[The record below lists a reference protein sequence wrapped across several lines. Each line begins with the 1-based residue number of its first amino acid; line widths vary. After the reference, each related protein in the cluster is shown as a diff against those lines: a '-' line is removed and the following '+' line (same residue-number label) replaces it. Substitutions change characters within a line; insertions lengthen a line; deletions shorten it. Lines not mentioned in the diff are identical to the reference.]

1 MKLASILPKT
11 VRVHRMVLRRI
22 GSVVLGCV
30 ALLLVA
36 NWAFPPPLEKGRAL
50 SAMVTDQNGVPLRA
64 FPTDKGGWRFQAN
77 LEEIDPL
84 FIEALLKIEDKRFYN
99 HLGVDMAALVRASV
113 TSLAAGRIVSG
124 GSTITMQTARLL
136 EPRPRNIGSKLV
148 EMIRAVQIE
157 MRLSKQEI
165 LELYLTLAPYGGN
178 LEGVRAASLAWFG
191 HEPHRL
197 SDDQIALLIALPQ
210 SPEVRRP
217 DRHPKHAKAARN
229 LIVDKLARLAIL
241 APERTEETHSARLPA
256 RATFPAKAWHGAARA
271 RRLAG
276 GGDITSTLDAALQ
289 ADLEALL
296 LARAEAMGET
306 VQMAAMVVDIPTRSV
321 RAVVGSASRKRAG
334 GWLDLTQQ
342 ARSPGSTLKPFIYAM
357 TFDDGA
363 ASPGTII
370 NDLPKRFAAY
380 RPENFDRSFRGDV
393 TVTQALQH
401 SLNVPAVLALE
412 RVGPE
417 RFAAQLRLAGANPR
431 VYGGAKTDAGL
442 ALALGGAGL
451 TLEELAILYAAL
463 GDGGVAKPLV
473 WHKREETASQAA
485 SGTRFIGPESAAAI
499 LKILSD
505 APAPKGRIPGRL
517 TKEAPQI
524 AFKTGTSYGV
534 RDAWAAAVSGDK
546 AIIVWVGRADGAPRP
561 GHVGRSDALPVLF
574 EIADRT
580 HQNLSTHEE
589 SADRFW
595 TEQVRKPQASL
606 VSFAKD
612 DVPPEILFPPR
623 GAELYA
629 GTVDGKAARGFV
641 LAGRG
646 AGDLEWYIDGAPCPV
661 DDAGLPVWLPE
672 QAGFYTVS
680 AVDPYGRT
688 SRVRV
693 RVIS

>member
-1 MKLASILPKT
+1 MKF
-11 VRVHRMVLRRI
+11 VRFLSKAMRPSRKGLKRI
-22 GSVVLGCV
+22 GLGV
-30 ALLLVA
+30 GSFLALILLA
-36 NWAFPPPLEKGRAL
+36 NWAFPPPLENGRAL

-84 FIEALLKIEDKRFYN
+84 FIEALLKIEDKRFYS
-99 HLGVDMAALVRASV
+99 HFGVDVTAMVRASV
-113 TSLAAGRIVSG
+113 TSLAARRIVSG

-157 MRLSKQEI
+157 ARLSKQEI

-229 LIVDKLARLAIL
+229 LIVDKLARLDVF
-241 APERTEETHSARLPA
+241 APERALETHSAVLPTRSA
-256 RATFPAKAWHGAARA
+256 FPAKAWHGAARA

-276 GGDITSTLDAALQ
+276 GGDIGSTLDAALQ

-296 LARAEAMGET
+296 LTQAEGLGEN
-306 VQMAAMVVDIPTRSV
+306 VQVAAMVVDIPTRSV
-321 RAVVGSASRKRAG
+321 RAAIGSASRKRAG

-342 ARSPGSTLKPFIYAM
+342 PRSPGSTLKPFIYAM

-442 ALALGGAGL
+442 ALALGGAGM

-463 GDGGVAKPLV
+463 GDGGVAKPLI
-473 WHKREETASQAA
+473 WHKREEAA
-485 SGTRFIGPESAAAI
+485 SEAALGKRFIGPESAAAI
-499 LKILSD
+499 LKILAD
-505 APAPKGRIPGRL
+505 APTPAGRIPGRL
-517 TKEAPQI
+517 TKGAPQI
-524 AFKTGTSYGV
+524 AFKTGTSYGF

-546 AIIVWVGRADGAPRP
+546 AIVVWVGRADGAPRP
-561 GHVGRSDALPVLF
+561 GHVGRTDALPILF

-580 HQNLSTHEE
+580 HQHLPTHEE
-589 SADRFW
+589 NANRLW

-606 VSFAKD
+606 VSFAND
-612 DVPPEILFPPR
+612 DAPPEILFPPR

-646 AGDLEWYIDGAPCPV
+646 AGELEWYIDGAPCPL
-661 DDAGLPVWLPE
+661 DDAGLPVWLPA
-672 QAGFYTVS
+672 QAGFYMVS
-680 AVDPYGRT
+680 AVDQSGRT

-693 RVIS
+693 QVIS